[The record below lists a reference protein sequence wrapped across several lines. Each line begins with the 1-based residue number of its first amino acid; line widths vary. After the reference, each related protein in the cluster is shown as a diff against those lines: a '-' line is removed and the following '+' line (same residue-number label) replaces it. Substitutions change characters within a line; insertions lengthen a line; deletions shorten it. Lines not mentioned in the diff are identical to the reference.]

1 MGTIAGSDLSIEI
14 APRHSS
20 GLRLENPVMIS
31 SGTFGWDGYGRGVI
45 GEAAPGGQLHPVTT
59 GPQLLLP
66 GIGAPDFQRLGAVVA
81 KSATMRPREG
91 NPEPKWYPRRW
102 RSPGESEDSLYL
114 NSIGLTNPGL
124 QAILDENARVWV
136 GWRVPVILS
145 IAGET
150 IEEFGVM
157 ASMADGTPG
166 IAGLE
171 LNLSC
176 PNVENGAHFSHVPE
190 VAEETVGRV
199 KAETS
204 LPVIPKLS
212 PNVPNI
218 VRIAEAVTS
227 AGADAITIANT
238 IPAMSINP
246 ETGRPTLGTAMGGL
260 SGPGL
265 RPVALALVYQAS
277 QAVDVPIIGA
287 GGIFN
292 SDHALEFIMAGA
304 TAVQVG
310 TANLTNFWAPLEVLD
325 GLRGYMGEMGIASV
339 SDLVGIAW
347 KQ

>member
-1 MGTIAGSDLSIEI
+1 MIA
-14 APRHSS
+14 
-20 GLRLENPVMIS
+20 
-31 SGTFGWDGYGRGVI
+31 SGTFGWDGYGRGI
-45 GEAAPGGQLHPVTT
+45 IEQTPPGGVLHPVTT

-66 GIGAPDFQRLGAVVA
+66 GIAAPDFRRLGAVVA
-81 KSATMRPREG
+81 KTATMRPREG
-91 NPEPKWYPRRW
+91 NPEPKWHPRRW
-102 RSPGESEDSLYL
+102 KPPAEAEDPIYL

-124 QAILDENARVWV
+124 RAMLDEKAPVWA
-136 GWRVPVILS
+136 GWDVPVILS

-150 IEEFGVM
+150 VEEFGTM
-157 ASMADGTPG
+157 ASMAEGSVG
-166 IAGLE
+166 VAGLE

-176 PNVENGAHFSHVPE
+176 PNVDNGAHFSHVPE

-212 PNVPNI
+212 PNVPDI
-218 VRIAEAVTS
+218 VRIAEAVTG
-227 AGADAITIANT
+227 AGADAITISNT
-238 IPAMSINP
+238 IPAMSIDT

-265 RPVALALVYQAS
+265 RPVAVALVYQAS
-277 QAVDVPIIGA
+277 QAVEVPIIGA
-287 GGIFN
+287 GGIFS

-304 TAVQVG
+304 AAVQVG

-325 GLRGYMGEMGIASV
+325 GLRSYMGEMGIGSV
-339 SDLVGIAW
+339 SELVGVAW

>member
-1 MGTIAGSDLSIEI
+1 
-14 APRHSS
+14 
-20 GLRLENPVMIS
+20 MIS

-45 GEAAPGGQLHPVTT
+45 DEKPPGGPVHPVTT

-66 GIGAPDFQRLGAVVA
+66 GIAAPDFQRLGAVVA
-81 KSATMRPREG
+81 KTATMHPREG
-91 NPEPKWYPRRW
+91 NPEPKWHPRRW
-102 RSPGESEDSLYL
+102 RPPDESEDLLYL

-124 QAILDENARVWV
+124 QAMLDEKAPVWADW
-136 GWRVPVILS
+136 GVPVILS

-150 IEEFGVM
+150 VEEFGTM
-157 ASMADGTPG
+157 ASMTEGKPG
-166 IAGLE
+166 VAGLE

-176 PNVENGAHFSHVPE
+176 PNVDNGAHFSHLPE

-227 AGADAITIANT
+227 AGADAITISNT

-265 RPVALALVYQAS
+265 RPVAVALVYQAS
-277 QAVDVPIIGA
+277 QAVKVPIIGS
-287 GGIFN
+287 GGIFS

-304 TAVQVG
+304 AAVQVG

-325 GLRGYMGEMGIASV
+325 GLRSYIGEMGIASV